1 MKEKRQYKRFT
12 ATLPA
17 RLEVITSSRK
27 KVYDLETKNISA
39 SGVLIYT
46 KESSFFPKDAR
57 FTLDLTIP
65 SDSIKELAEVK
76 SLIECEGSVVRSTS
90 EGMAMHFDRECYIM
104 RLRGS

>member
-1 MKEKRQYKRFT
+1 MKERRQYKRFT

-17 RLEVITSSRK
+17 RLEVITSGRK

-39 SGVLIYT
+39 SGAFVYT
-46 KESSFFPKDAR
+46 KGSFFPEDAR

-76 SLIECEGSVVRSTS
+76 SFIECDGSLVRSTS

-104 RLRGS
+104 SLRGS